1 MISDID
7 LYEVKHLKLSTGEE
21 VLAEIIE
28 ETEYDL
34 VVKRALKLQ
43 TDIANDRTRYHS
55 FRPFMTY
62 QDDPEI
68 YSLIKTLHV
77 VAITYP
83 APAMLRQY
91 QASVNEVEKVRA
103 EMEEETNEQLE
114 KLMKQME
121 DNVQENTGLKD
132 SDGSNVLPFPTIH

>member
-1 MISDID
+1 MSDID
-7 LYEVKHLKLSTGEE
+7 YYEVKHLKLSTGEE

-28 ETEYDL
+28 ETDYDL
-34 VVKRALKLQ
+34 VVKRALRLQ
-43 TDIANDRTRYHS
+43 TDIDNDRTRYHS

-83 APAMLRQY
+83 APAMLKQY
-91 QASVNEVEKVRA
+91 QASIEEVERVRG
-103 EMEEETNEQLE
+103 EMEEETTEQLE
-114 KLMKQME
+114 KIMKQME
-121 DNVQENTGLKD
+121 DNVKDNTDLRD
-132 SDGSNVLPFPTIH
+132 SDGSNVLKFPTIH

>member
-1 MISDID
+1 MSDID
-7 LYEVKHLKLSTGEE
+7 YYEVKHLKLSTGEE

-28 ETEYDL
+28 ETDYDL
-34 VVKRALKLQ
+34 VVKRALRLQ
-43 TDIANDRTRYHS
+43 TDVDGDRTRYHS

-83 APAMLRQY
+83 APAMLKQY
-91 QASVNEVEKVRA
+91 QASIEEVERVRG
-103 EMEEETNEQLE
+103 EMEEETTEQLE
-114 KLMKQME
+114 KIMKQME
-121 DNVQENTGLKD
+121 DNVKDNTDLRD
-132 SDGSNVLPFPTIH
+132 SDGTNILPFPTVH

>member
-1 MISDID
+1 
-7 LYEVKHLKLSTGEE
+7 
-21 VLAEIIE
+21 
-28 ETEYDL
+28 
-34 VVKRALKLQ
+34 
-43 TDIANDRTRYHS
+43 
-55 FRPFMTY
+55 MTY

-91 QASVNEVEKVRA
+91 QASVNEVEKLRA
-103 EMEEETNEQLE
+103 EMEEETTEQLE
-114 KLMKQME
+114 KIMKQME
-121 DNVQENTGLKD
+121 DNVKENTGLKD

>member
-34 VVKRALKLQ
+34 VVKRALRLQ

-62 QDDPEI
+62 QDDPES

-83 APAMLRQY
+83 APAMLKQY
-91 QASVNEVEKVRA
+91 QASVNEVERVRA
-103 EMEEETNEQLE
+103 EMA
-114 KLMKQME
+114 
-121 DNVQENTGLKD
+121 
-132 SDGSNVLPFPTIH
+132 

>member
-1 MISDID
+1 MSDID
-7 LYEVKHLKLSTGEE
+7 YYEVKHLKLSTGEE

-28 ETEYDL
+28 ETDYDL
-34 VVKRALKLQ
+34 VVKRALRLQ
-43 TDIANDRTRYHS
+43 TDIDDDRTRYHS

-77 VAITYP
+77 VAITFP
-83 APAMLRQY
+83 APAMLKQY
-91 QASVNEVEKVRA
+91 QASIDEVERVRE
-103 EMEEETNEQLE
+103 EMEEETTEQLE
-114 KLMKQME
+114 KIMKQME
-121 DNVQENTGLKD
+121 DNVRDNTDLRD

>member
-1 MISDID
+1 MSDID
-7 LYEVKHLKLSTGEE
+7 YYEVKHLKLSTGEE
-21 VLAEIIE
+21 VLAEIIQ
-28 ETEYDL
+28 ETDYDL
-34 VVKRALKLQ
+34 VVKRALRLQ
-43 TDIANDRTRYHS
+43 TDIDNDRTRYHS

-83 APAMLRQY
+83 APAMLKQY
-91 QASVNEVEKVRA
+91 QASIEEVERVRV

-114 KLMKQME
+114 KIMKQME
-121 DNVQENTGLKD
+121 DNVKDNTDLRD
-132 SDGSNVLPFPTIH
+132 SDGTNILPFPTVH

>member
-34 VVKRALKLQ
+34 VVKRALRLQ
-43 TDIANDRTRYHS
+43 TDVANDRTRYHS

-121 DNVQENTGLKD
+121 DNVQENTSLKD

>member
-34 VVKRALKLQ
+34 VVKRALRLQ
-43 TDIANDRTRYHS
+43 TDVANDRTRYHS

-83 APAMLRQY
+83 APAMLKQY
-91 QASVNEVEKVRA
+91 QASIEEVERVRT

-114 KLMKQME
+114 KIMKQME
-121 DNVQENTGLKD
+121 DNVQENTGLVD

>member
-34 VVKRALKLQ
+34 VVKRALRLQ
-43 TDIANDRTRYHS
+43 TDVANDRTRYHS

>member
-34 VVKRALKLQ
+34 VVKRALRLQ
-43 TDIANDRTRYHS
+43 TDISKDLTRYHS

-62 QDDPEI
+62 QDDPDI

-83 APAMLRQY
+83 APAMLKQY
-91 QASVNEVEKVRA
+91 QASVNEVERVRA
-103 EMEEETNEQLE
+103 EMEEETTEQLE
-114 KLMKQME
+114 KIMKQME
-121 DNVQENTGLKD
+121 DNVKENTGLKD
-132 SDGSNVLPFPTIH
+132 SDGGNVLPFPTLH

>member
-34 VVKRALKLQ
+34 VVKRALRLQ

>member
-34 VVKRALKLQ
+34 VVKRALRLQ

-83 APAMLRQY
+83 APAMLKQY
-91 QASVNEVEKVRA
+91 QASVNEVERVRA
-103 EMEEETNEQLE
+103 ELEEETTEQLE
-114 KLMKQME
+114 KIMKQME

>member
-34 VVKRALKLQ
+34 VVKRALKLH
-43 TDIANDRTRYHS
+43 TDISENRTRYHS

-62 QDDPEI
+62 QDDPQI
-68 YSLIKTLHV
+68 YSLIKSLHI

-83 APAMLRQY
+83 APAMLKQY
-91 QASVNEVEKVRA
+91 QASIEEVERVRA
-103 EMEEETNEQLE
+103 EIEEETTEQLE
-114 KLMKQME
+114 KIMKQME
-121 DNVQENTGLKD
+121 DNVKKNTELKD
-132 SDGSNVLPFPTIH
+132 SDGSNVLPFPTLH

>member
-34 VVKRALKLQ
+34 VVKRALRLQ

-91 QASVNEVEKVRA
+91 QASVNEVEKLRA
-103 EMEEETNEQLE
+103 EMEEETTEQLE
-114 KLMKQME
+114 KIMKQME
-121 DNVQENTGLKD
+121 DNVKENTGLKD

>member
-1 MISDID
+1 

-34 VVKRALKLQ
+34 VVKRALRLQ

-83 APAMLRQY
+83 APAMLKQY
-91 QASVNEVEKVRA
+91 QASVNEVERVRA
-103 EMEEETNEQLE
+103 EMEEETTEQLE
-114 KLMKQME
+114 KIMKQME
-121 DNVQENTGLKD
+121 DNVKENTGLKD
-132 SDGSNVLPFPTIH
+132 SDGGNVLPFPTLH